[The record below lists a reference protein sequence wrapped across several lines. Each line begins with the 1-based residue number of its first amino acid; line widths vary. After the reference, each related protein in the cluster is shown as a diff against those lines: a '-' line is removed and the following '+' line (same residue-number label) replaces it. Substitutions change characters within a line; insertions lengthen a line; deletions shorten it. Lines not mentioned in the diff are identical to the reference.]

1 MAFVKTFSSEEF
13 STIYC
18 EREWR
23 STKDF
28 TFKMDDVAMIVI
40 PKDSKTNYS
49 RQFVNEI
56 AHDIGIPRAVPI
68 VPWEDFAEH

>member
-1 MAFVKTFSSEEF
+1 MKLQKQKTDYKRGYSK
-13 STIYC
+13 Y
-18 EREWR
+18 
-23 STKDF
+23 
-28 TFKMDDVAMIVI
+28 VIVI